1 MLGSSRMVGSSK
13 RAVILVFDSLGV
25 GALPDASVY
34 GDQGCNTLGNIS
46 EALGGLELD
55 NLCALGL
62 GSIEGVRGV
71 DRVEAPMGAY
81 GRMKEASCGKDT
93 TTGHWELSGIITE
106 RPFATFPNGFPPE
119 MMERFT
125 EATGRGWL
133 YGRPASGTEII
144 NELGAE
150 HFESGRLIVY
160 TSADSVFQIAAH
172 EDVVPLEEL
181 YEVCRRTRGF
191 LDLYKGGEH
200 KVLRVIARP
209 FIGMVAEGFKRTS
222 GRKDFSIE
230 PPGETVLDRLK
241 AEGVEVIGV
250 GKVPDIFAH
259 RGFTEEQQGSGN
271 MGVIDGVIEALKRSL
286 KDNSQG
292 AKDTLVFANLVD
304 FDMLY
309 GHRNDARGYA
319 RALEEADK
327 RLPEVTG
334 QLGEGDIL
342 MITSDHGCD
351 PTTPSTDHSREYV
364 PLLVY
369 GKEVRGGVNL
379 GTRDSFS
386 DLGQTVA
393 EYFGSAPLANGES
406 FFGEIIGEK

>member
-1 MLGSSRMVGSSK
+1 MLGSSK

-25 GALPDASVY
+25 GALPDASAY
-34 GDQGCNTLGNIS
+34 GDQGSNTLGNMS

-71 DRVEAPMGAY
+71 KKVLAPTGAF
-81 GRMKEASCGKDT
+81 GRMKEASIGKDT
-93 TTGHWELSGIITE
+93 TTGHWELAGIVIE
-106 RPFATFPNGFPPE
+106 RPFATFSNGFPPE

-125 EATGRGWL
+125 RVTGRGWL
-133 YGRPASGTEII
+133 FAGVASGTEII

-150 HFESGRLIVY
+150 HLASGRLIVY

-191 LDLYKGGEH
+191 LDLYKDDEYKDGEH

-209 FIGMVAEGFKRTS
+209 FIGSAAGGFKRTS

-241 AEGVEVIGV
+241 VEGVEVIGV

-259 RGFTEEQQGSGN
+259 RGFTQEQPASGN
-271 MGVIDGVIEALKRSL
+271 MGVIDGVISALKRSP
-286 KDNSQG
+286 KDNSHG

-319 RALEEADK
+319 RALIEADK
-327 RLPEVTG
+327 RLPEVMG
-334 QLGEGDIL
+334 QLCEGDML
-342 MITSDHGCD
+342 LITADHGCD

-369 GKEVRGGVNL
+369 GKEVKGGVNL

-406 FFGEIIGEK
+406 FLGEIIGEK